1 MIAAAL
7 TRSLPLCLALL
18 GPATAAHATP
28 PAVPVPAASTPAV
41 PESQVWLAPG
51 APGRA
56 VAHVGA
62 TPQVAARY
70 DATAARFTPDPAL
83 AALGRQL
90 FFDTRLSNPPGLSCA
105 SCHDPARAF
114 GPDLQRGLARPGL
127 TRPGQARNAPSP
139 GTAQGSR
146 IGHFGTRAAPSLLY
160 VRYVPRLHFY
170 QDDDAPAPG
179 PFGGLMADGRAN
191 TLVEQVRQ
199 PLLNPVEMNN
209 GSPRQLL
216 QRLQANG
223 VAQLL
228 AQQLGPQAT
237 HDPQALLQALGSALQ
252 AYMQTDE
259 LAPFSSRFDDFLRG
273 KAQLSPA
280 EIRGLALFKNPDK
293 GNCASCHT
301 VVETSTRPERSLF
314 TDFGYE
320 ALAAP
325 RNQQLAPNRNPR
337 HFDHGLCET
346 ARQLQWDEPGQ
357 WCGYTRTPGLRNV
370 AIRQSFMH
378 NGSLRTLRE
387 VLEFYNTRGTDPDR
401 WYGKG
406 RKFNDVA
413 PRYHDNVNVNSPP
426 LNRRPG
432 MPHAL
437 TDAEIDDML
446 AFLRS
451 LTDAPYQP
459 LLATG
464 E

>member
-1 MIAAAL
+1 MIAL
-7 TRSLPLCLALL
+7 VSKLSRGLALL
-18 GPATAAHATP
+18 GLALLGLAAHA
-28 PAVPVPAASTPAV
+28 A

-51 APGRA
+51 AAGR
-56 VAHVGA
+56 VVTHIGA
-62 TPQVAARY
+62 TPQVAAKY
-70 DATAARFTPDPAL
+70 DSTAARFVPDPAL

-90 FFDTRLSNPPGLSCA
+90 FFDIRLSNPAGMSCA

-114 GPDLQRGLARPGL
+114 GPDLRRGLA
-127 TRPGQARNAPSP
+127 QAATSP

-146 IGHFGTRAAPSLLY
+146 AGRFGTRAAPSLLY

-179 PFGGLMADGRAN
+179 IFGGLMADGSAD
-191 TLVEQVRQ
+191 TLAEQVRH

-223 VAQLL
+223 VAASLVPRF
-228 AQQLGPQAT
+228 GPQAAR
-237 HDPQALLQALGSALQ
+237 DPQALLQALGTALQ
-252 AYMQTDE
+252 AYLQSDE

-273 KAQLSPA
+273 QAQLSPA

-325 RNQQLAPNRNPR
+325 RNRRLAPNRDPR

-346 ARQLQWDEPGQ
+346 ARQLRWDDPEQ

-370 AIRQSFMH
+370 AVRQSYMH

-387 VLEFYNTRGTDPDR
+387 VVEFYNTRGTDPGR
-401 WYGKG
+401 WYG
-406 RKFNDVA
+406 RRPPFDDVA
-413 PRYHDNVNVNSPP
+413 PRYHGNVNVNSPP

-432 MPHAL
+432 MPQAL
-437 TDAEIDDML
+437 SDAEIDDLL

-451 LTDAPYQP
+451 LTDAPYRP
-459 LLATG
+459 LQ